1 MISPLRF
8 GGTFVVQNYK
18 SISDSSHVITH
29 RPLKNLGNLD
39 FDKLAVFSR
48 SHLKRASS

>member
-18 SISDSSHVITH
+18 SIADTRSVITH
-29 RPLKNLGNLD
+29 RPLKSLGNLD
-39 FDKLAVFSR
+39 FDK
-48 SHLKRASS
+48 